1 MIILDTHVWIWWV
14 QGDERLTAK
23 QRQAIQD
30 NEEGG
35 LGVCAISCW
44 EIAKLVEKGRLVL
57 PVEIEEWFELAL
69 SYPGTE
75 LIPILPAI
83 AVASTR
89 FPSDFSQDPAD
100 QLIAATASVL
110 NCPLITSDARL
121 LGYPHLTTVR

>member
-1 MIILDTHVWIWWV
+1 MIVLDTHVWIWWV

-30 NEEGG
+30 NEEDG

-57 PVEIEEWFELAL
+57 PVGIEEWFELAL
-69 SYPGTE
+69 SYPGIE
-75 LIPILPAI
+75 LIPISPAI

-89 FPSDFSQDPAD
+89 FPGDFSQDPAD
-100 QLIAATASVL
+100 QLIAATASIL
-110 NCPLITSDARL
+110 DCPLITSDAKL
-121 LGYPHLTTVR
+121 LGHPQLTTVY